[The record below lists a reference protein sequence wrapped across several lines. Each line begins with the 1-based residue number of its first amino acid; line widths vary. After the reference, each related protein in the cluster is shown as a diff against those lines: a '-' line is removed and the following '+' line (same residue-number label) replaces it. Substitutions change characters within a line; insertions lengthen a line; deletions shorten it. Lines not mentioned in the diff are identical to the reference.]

1 MKEIAQL
8 ILKLRMS
15 LSVLCITNE
24 PKSSYV
30 AHVSSEGELGIFD
43 RHDSYV
49 LAITTEHY
57 DIKALKFKKPDY
69 SLIESLYSKLGLHPD
84 YGWSIKSQDQFT
96 LILRIHRAR
105 QFSLSDAKFKKPI
118 AEAVFTSSQAG
129 TFRVVT
135 IVDESGKI
143 LLSKE
148 PTLDEPPFEIE
159 YKQFLQAIKEFIDVD
174 KLIEEE
180 EESEIKT
187 LSKEIKDH
195 IETPLIPLRVYSK
208 LPKFFKRY
216 ADQYS
221 PVREKDVALLSSI
234 VVMSSIIPNIVSRH
248 RSKKIWAHLYLVVTA
263 PPASGKGVIAD
274 TAAVIGEIEK
284 EFRESFDLELKQYK
298 TDLAKFK
305 NGEIDEEPAP
315 PALRTIQLPTDTSFI
330 ALFEQL
336 EANDGSGL
344 MLETEIDSFV
354 NAGKQEWSNYSVLN
368 RKATHHESH
377 LLDRKGFKKPLFVEF
392 PRIAMV
398 LGGTNGQFFSL
409 FRSTE
414 DGLFSRFL
422 IYCYQLKRI
431 NLLNPFTYD
440 NSDFFDTIIEESASL
455 AKRLYSQLSKLDK
468 EIEFQWTSQQSEK
481 LFKHFDKMLES
492 VHELYGESSNSV
504 ILRHMLAATRLG
516 MVLTTVKAFEEGT
529 LFSNST
535 LTANDD
541 TVEIVIDIIQTCSQ
555 HSLLMMANI
564 DANSKNKPMDM
575 KSHNTLR
582 FFNALP
588 EGRSFKTKDAIKIGL
603 SIRISERSVG
613 DYLASLC
620 KSKHLEQTGYGEY
633 RRLK

>member
-30 AHVSSEGELGIFD
+30 AHVFSEGELGIFD

-69 SLIESLYSKLGLHPD
+69 SLIESLYTKLGLNSD
-84 YGWSIKSQDQFT
+84 YGWSIKSRGQFT
-96 LILRIHRAR
+96 LILRIHHAR
-105 QFSLSDAKFKKPI
+105 SFSMSDAKFKKPI
-118 AEAVFTSSQAG
+118 AEAVFTSSQVG
-129 TFRVVT
+129 TFSVVT
-135 IVDESGKI
+135 IVDESGKS
-143 LLSKE
+143 LLSKK
-148 PTLDEPPFEIE
+148 PSLDEPPFEIE

-180 EESEIKT
+180 EENEIKT

-208 LPKFFKRY
+208 LPQFFKRY
-216 ADQYS
+216 TDQYNL
-221 PVREKDVALLSSI
+221 VREKDVALLSSI

-274 TAAVIGEIEK
+274 TAAIIGEIEK
-284 EFRESFDLELKQYK
+284 EFREIFDLEFKQYK
-298 TDLAKFK
+298 ADLAKFK

-336 EANDGSGL
+336 V
-344 MLETEIDSFV
+344 TEIDGFV
-354 NAGKQEWSNYSVLN
+354 NAGKQEWGNYSVLN
-368 RKATHHESH
+368 RKATHHEPH
-377 LLDRKGFKKPLFVEF
+377 LLDRKGFKKPLFVQS

-398 LGGTNGQFFSL
+398 LGGTTGQFFSL

-455 AKRLYSQLSKLDK
+455 AKRLYSQLSKLEK

-481 LFKHFDKMLES
+481 LYKHFNKMLES

-516 MVLTTVKAFEEGT
+516 IVLTTVQAFEEGT

-541 TVEIVIDIIQTCSQ
+541 TVEVVIDIIQTCSQ